1 MKKKIILVGPAYPY
15 RGGNALFVA
24 HLYEALSKSFDV
36 EVINF
41 TRLYPQL
48 LFPGKR
54 QEDVSKV
61 AIKKHPSTRLI
72 DSINP
77 FSWVKTINYIKSQN
91 PDLIAFIWY
100 QPFFGFSIGTIAK
113 FIKTKFKGRILF
125 ITENI
130 ISHES
135 MFYDKLLTKYALSS
149 ADKFLVLSDVV
160 ENGIKK
166 MYPHKKVFR
175 STLPI
180 YDCYGFDSSLSKID
194 ARKKLGIEENKK
206 VLLFFGYIRP
216 YKGLMNLIE
225 AMSIILKEN
234 DDYFLLIVGE
244 FYESKEKYFEK
255 IKEFGIT
262 KNVLVVDEFVPNEE
276 VGIYYSAADLVVL
289 PYNSATQSGILNIA
303 YGFRKPVVVTKVGG
317 LPELVDDGKTG
328 FIVEPQNPEALAQ
341 GIKKY
346 FYASNFQDFAKN
358 IETFIQKNSFISI
371 ERVFVDILKSFNESI
386 Q

>member
-24 HLYEALSKSFDV
+24 HLYEALSKSFDI

-48 LFPGKR
+48 LFPGTR

-61 AIKKHPSTRLI
+61 PIKAHPSTRLI

-77 FSWVKTINYIKSQN
+77 LTWFKTANYISRQN
-91 PDLIAFIWY
+91 PDLVAFIWY
-100 QPFFGFSIGTIAK
+100 QPFFGFSIGTIARLIRK
-113 FIKTKFKGRILF
+113 KFKRRILF

-135 MFYDKLLTKYALSS
+135 MFYDRILTRYALRS

-160 ENGIKK
+160 EKGIKTL
-166 MYPHKKVFR
+166 YPDKKVFR

-180 YDCYGFDSSLSKID
+180 YDCYGFDQGLSKSD
-194 ARKKLGIEENKK
+194 ARKKLGIAENKK
-206 VLLFFGYIRP
+206 VLLFFGYIRA

-225 AMSIILKEN
+225 AMPYLLKEDEN
-234 DDYFLLIVGE
+234 YFLLIVGE
-244 FYESKEKYFEK
+244 FYESKEKYFER
-255 IKEFGIT
+255 IKELNIG
-262 KNVLVVDEFVPNEE
+262 KNVLVIDEFVPNEE
-276 VGIYYSAADLVVL
+276 VGLYYSAADLVVL

-303 YGFRKPVVVTKVGG
+303 YGFKKPVVVTNVGG
-317 LPELVDDGKTG
+317 LPELVEDGKTG
-328 FIVEPQNPEALAQ
+328 FIVEPHNPLALAE

-346 FYASNFQDFAKN
+346 FSASNIEEFPRN
-358 IETFIQKNSFISI
+358 IETFIQNNSFISI
-371 ERVFVDILKSFNESI
+371 ERVFKDILS
-386 Q
+386 

>member
-1 MKKKIILVGPAYPY
+1 MRKKIILVGPAYPY

-24 HLYEALSKSFDV
+24 HLYEALSKSFDI
-36 EVINF
+36 EVVNF

-48 LFPGKR
+48 LFPGTR
-54 QEDVSKV
+54 QEDVSKI

-77 FSWVKTINYIKSQN
+77 LSWIKTINYIKSKN

-113 FIKTKFKGRILF
+113 FLHKKFSGKILF

-135 MFYDKLLTKYALSS
+135 MFYDKLLTRYALSS

-160 ENGIKK
+160 EQGIRKLYPDKK
-166 MYPHKKVFR
+166 IYR

-180 YDCYGFDSSLSKID
+180 YDCYGFDNSLSKND
-194 ARKKLGIEENKK
+194 ARKKLGIDESKK

-225 AMSIILKEN
+225 SMPILLKEDEN
-234 DDYFLLIVGE
+234 YFLLIVGE

-255 IKEFGIT
+255 INELGLGKS
-262 KNVLVVDEFVPNEE
+262 VLVIDEFVPNEE
-276 VGIYYSAADLVVL
+276 VGIYYSAADVVIL

-303 YGFRKPVVVTKVGG
+303 YGFKKPVVVTNVGG
-317 LPELVDDGKTG
+317 LPELVEDGKTG
-328 FIVEPQNPEALAQ
+328 FIVEPQNPLALAE

-346 FYASNFQDFAKN
+346 FSASNIVDFSKN
-358 IETFIQKNSFISI
+358 IETFTLKNSFMSI
-371 ERVFVDILKSFNESI
+371 ERVFNEILNST
-386 Q
+386 

>member
-24 HLYEALSKSFDV
+24 HLYEGLSKSFDV

-41 TRLYPQL
+41 TRLYPKL
-48 LFPGKR
+48 LFPGTR
-54 QEDVSKV
+54 QEDISKV
-61 AIKKHPSTRLI
+61 AIKKHPSIRLI

-77 FSWVKTINYIKSQN
+77 FSWLRTINYISKKN

-113 FIKTKFKGRILF
+113 FLHKKFSGKILF

-130 ISHES
+130 VSHES
-135 MFYDKLLTKYALSS
+135 MFYDKILTKYALSS

-160 ENGIKK
+160 EKGIRK
-166 MYPHKKVFR
+166 MYPDKKVFR

-180 YDCYGFDSSLSKID
+180 YDCYGFDLSISKTD
-194 ARKKLGIEENKK
+194 ARKKLGINEKKK

-225 AMSIILKEN
+225 AMPLLIKEDEN
-234 DDYFLLIVGE
+234 YFLLIVGE
-244 FYESKEKYFEK
+244 FYESKDKYIEK
-255 IKEFGIT
+255 IKELNL
-262 KNVLVVDEFVPNEE
+262 KNYVMIVDEFVPNEE
-276 VGIYYSAADLVVL
+276 VGIYYLSSDLVVL

-303 YGFRKPVVVTKVGG
+303 YGFKKPVVVTNVGG
-317 LPELVDDGKTG
+317 LPELVEEGKTG
-328 FIVEPQNPEALAQ
+328 FIVEPKNPQALAE

-346 FYASNFQDFAKN
+346 FFASNFEDFSSN
-358 IETFIQKNSFISI
+358 IETFINNNSFMTI
-371 ERVFVDILKSFNESI
+371 ERVFYEIIDSI
-386 Q
+386 

>member
-24 HLYEALSKSFDV
+24 HLYEALSKSFDI

-48 LFPGKR
+48 LFPGTR

-61 AIKKHPSTRLI
+61 PIKAHPSTRLI

-77 FSWVKTINYIKSQN
+77 LTWFKTANYISRQN
-91 PDLIAFIWY
+91 PDLVAFIWY
-100 QPFFGFSIGTIAK
+100 QPFFGFSIGTIARLIRK
-113 FIKTKFKGRILF
+113 KFKGRILF

-135 MFYDKLLTKYALSS
+135 MFYDRILTRYALRS

-160 ENGIKK
+160 EKGIKTL
-166 MYPHKKVFR
+166 YPDKKVFR

-180 YDCYGFDSSLSKID
+180 YDCYGFDQGLSKSE
-194 ARKKLGIEENKK
+194 ARKKLGIAENKK
-206 VLLFFGYIRP
+206 VLLFFGYIRA

-225 AMSIILKEN
+225 AMPYLLKEDEN
-234 DDYFLLIVGE
+234 YFLLIVGE
-244 FYESKEKYFEK
+244 FYESKEKYFER
-255 IKEFGIT
+255 IKELNIG
-262 KNVLVVDEFVPNEE
+262 KNVLVIDEFVPNEE
-276 VGIYYSAADLVVL
+276 VGLYYSAADLVVL

-303 YGFRKPVVVTKVGG
+303 YGFKKPVVVTNVGG
-317 LPELVDDGKTG
+317 LPELVEDGKTG
-328 FIVEPQNPEALAQ
+328 FIVEPHNPLALAE

-346 FYASNFQDFAKN
+346 FSASNIEEFPRN
-358 IETFIQKNSFISI
+358 IETFIQNNSFISI
-371 ERVFVDILKSFNESI
+371 ERVFKDILS
-386 Q
+386 

>member
-1 MKKKIILVGPAYPY
+1 MKKKILLVGPAYPY

-24 HLYEALSKSFDV
+24 HLYEALSKTFDV

-48 LFPGKR
+48 LFPGTR

-61 AIKKHPSTRLI
+61 PIKVHPSTRLI

-77 FSWVKTINYIKSQN
+77 LSWFKTANYIKKQN
-91 PDLIAFIWY
+91 PDLVAFIWY

-113 FIKTKFKGRILF
+113 LIRKKYKGRILF

-135 MFYDKLLTKYALSS
+135 MFYDKILTRYALSS

-160 ENGIKK
+160 EKGIKSL
-166 MYPHKKVFR
+166 YPDKKVYR

-180 YDCYGFDSSLSKID
+180 YDCYGFDQSLSKSD
-194 ARKKLGIEENKK
+194 ARKKLGIDENKK
-206 VLLFFGYIRP
+206 VLLFFGYIRA
-216 YKGLMNLIE
+216 YKGLVNLIE
-225 AMSIILKEN
+225 AMPYLLREDEN
-234 DDYFLLIVGE
+234 YFLLIVGE
-244 FYESKEKYFEK
+244 FYESKEKYFK
-255 IKEFGIT
+255 RIKDLNIG
-262 KNVLVVDEFVPNEE
+262 KNVLVIDEFVPNEE
-276 VGIYYSAADLVVL
+276 VGLYYSASDLVVL

-303 YGFRKPVVVTKVGG
+303 YGFKKPVVVTNVGG
-317 LPELVDDGKTG
+317 LPELVKDGKTG
-328 FIVEPQNPEALAQ
+328 FIVEPHNPLALAE

-346 FYASNFQDFAKN
+346 FSASNIEDFPGN
-358 IETFIQKNSFISI
+358 IETFIQNNSFMSI
-371 ERVFVDILKSFNESI
+371 ERVFKEILS
-386 Q
+386 

>member
-24 HLYEALSKSFDV
+24 HLYEALSKSFDI

-48 LFPGKR
+48 LFPGTR

-61 AIKKHPSTRLI
+61 PIKAHPSTRLI

-77 FSWVKTINYIKSQN
+77 LSWFKTARYINMQN
-91 PDLIAFIWY
+91 PDLVAFVWY
-100 QPFFGFSIGTIAK
+100 QPFFGFSIGTIARLIRK
-113 FIKTKFKGRILF
+113 KFKGRILF

-135 MFYDKLLTKYALSS
+135 MFYDRILTRYALRS

-160 ENGIKK
+160 EKGIKTL
-166 MYPHKKVFR
+166 YPDKKVFR

-180 YDCYGFDSSLSKID
+180 YDCYGFDQSLSKSD
-194 ARKKLGIEENKK
+194 ARKKLGIAENKK
-206 VLLFFGYIRP
+206 VLLFFGYIRA

-225 AMSIILKEN
+225 AMPYLLKEDEN
-234 DDYFLLIVGE
+234 YFLLIVGE
-244 FYESKEKYFEK
+244 FYESKEKYFER
-255 IKEFGIT
+255 IKELNIG
-262 KNVLVVDEFVPNEE
+262 KNVLVIDEFVPNEE
-276 VGIYYSAADLVVL
+276 VGLYYSAADLVVL

-303 YGFRKPVVVTKVGG
+303 YGFKKPVVVTNVGG
-317 LPELVDDGKTG
+317 LPELVEDGKTG
-328 FIVEPQNPEALAQ
+328 FIVEPQNPLALAE

-346 FYASNFQDFAKN
+346 FSASNFDEFSRN
-358 IETFIQKNSFISI
+358 IETFIKNNSFTSI
-371 ERVFVDILKSFNESI
+371 ERVFKDILS
-386 Q
+386 

>member
-24 HLYEALSKSFDV
+24 HLYEALSKTFNL

-41 TRLYPQL
+41 TRLYPQI
-48 LFPGKR
+48 LFPGTR

-61 AIKKHPSTRLI
+61 PIKKHPSTRLI

-77 FSWVKTINYIKSQN
+77 LTWIKTANYIKARK
-91 PDLIAFIWY
+91 PDLVAFIWY
-100 QPFFGFSIGTIAK
+100 QPFFGFSVGTIAK
-113 FIKTKFKGRILF
+113 LLRKQFKGKILF

-135 MFYDKLLTKYALSS
+135 MFYDKILTKYALSS

-160 ENGIKK
+160 EKGIRS
-166 MYPHKKVFR
+166 MYPEKKVFR

-180 YDCYGFDSSLSKID
+180 YDCYGFDSSLSKNE
-194 ARKKLGIEENKK
+194 ARKKLGISDEKK
-206 VLLFFGYIRP
+206 VLLFFGYVRA

-225 AMSIILKEN
+225 AMPVLLKESQ
-234 DDYFLLIVGE
+234 DYFLLIVGE
-244 FYESKEKYFEK
+244 FYESKDKYFER
-255 IKEFGIT
+255 IKELGIQ
-262 KNVLVVDEFVPNEE
+262 KNVLIIDEFVPNEE
-276 VGIYYSAADLVVL
+276 VGIYYSAADVVVL

-303 YGFRKPVVVTKVGG
+303 YGFKKPVVVTNVGG
-317 LPELVDDGKTG
+317 LPELVEDGKTG
-328 FIVEPQNPEALAQ
+328 FVVEPRNPEALAE

-346 FYASNFQDFAKN
+346 FSASNIVDFPSN
-358 IETFIQKNSFISI
+358 IETFIQKNSFMSI
-371 ERVFVDILKSFNESI
+371 ERVFSEILNSN
-386 Q
+386 

>member
-1 MKKKIILVGPAYPY
+1 MKKKIIIVGPAYPY

-24 HLYEALSKSFDV
+24 HLYEGLSKSFDV

-48 LFPGKR
+48 LFPGTR

-77 FSWVKTINYIKSQN
+77 LSWFKTINYINQKN

-100 QPFFGFSIGTIAK
+100 QPFFGFSVGTIAK
-113 FIKTKFKGRILF
+113 FLHKKFPGRILF

-135 MFYDKLLTKYALSS
+135 MFYDKILTKYALSA

-160 ENGIKK
+160 EKGIRE
-166 MYPHKKVFR
+166 MYPDKKVFR

-180 YDCYGFDSSLSKID
+180 YDCYGFDLSISKSD
-194 ARKKLGIEENKK
+194 ARKKLGIDDQKK
-206 VLLFFGYIRP
+206 VLLFFGYVRA

-225 AMSIILKEN
+225 AMPFLIKEDEN
-234 DDYFLLIVGE
+234 YFLLIVGE
-244 FYESKEKYFEK
+244 FYEPKEKYFEK
-255 IKEFGIT
+255 IKELNLT
-262 KNVLVVDEFVPNEE
+262 KHVMIVDEFVPNEE
-276 VGIYYSAADLVVL
+276 VGIYYLSSDVVVL

-303 YGFRKPVVVTKVGG
+303 YGFKKPVVVTDVGG
-317 LPELVDDGKTG
+317 LPELVEDGKTG
-328 FIVEPQNPEALAQ
+328 FIVEPKNPQALAE
-341 GIKKY
+341 GIKKF
-346 FYASNFQDFAKN
+346 FYASNFEDFSRN
-358 IETFIQKNSFISI
+358 IETFINKNSFMTI
-371 ERVFVDILKSFNESI
+371 ERVFNEI
-386 Q
+386 IDLI

>member
-24 HLYEALSKSFDV
+24 HLYEALSKSFDI

-48 LFPGKR
+48 LFPGTR

-61 AIKKHPSTRLI
+61 PIKAHPSTRLI

-77 FSWVKTINYIKSQN
+77 LTWFKTANYISRQN
-91 PDLIAFIWY
+91 PELVAFIWY
-100 QPFFGFSIGTIAK
+100 QPFFGFSIGTIARLIRK
-113 FIKTKFKGRILF
+113 KFKGRILF

-135 MFYDKLLTKYALSS
+135 MFYDRILTRYALRS

-160 ENGIKK
+160 EKGIKTL
-166 MYPHKKVFR
+166 YPDKKVFR

-180 YDCYGFDSSLSKID
+180 YDCYGFDQGLSKSD
-194 ARKKLGIEENKK
+194 ARKKLGIAENKK
-206 VLLFFGYIRP
+206 VLLFFGYIRA

-225 AMSIILKEN
+225 AMPYLLKEDEN
-234 DDYFLLIVGE
+234 YFLLIVGE
-244 FYESKEKYFEK
+244 FYESKEKYFER
-255 IKEFGIT
+255 IKELNIG
-262 KNVLVVDEFVPNEE
+262 KNVLVIDEFVPNEE
-276 VGIYYSAADLVVL
+276 VGLYYSAADLVVL

-303 YGFRKPVVVTKVGG
+303 YGFKKPVVVTNVGG
-317 LPELVDDGKTG
+317 LPELVEDGKTG
-328 FIVEPQNPEALAQ
+328 FIVEPHNPLALAE

-346 FYASNFQDFAKN
+346 FSASNIEEFPRN
-358 IETFIQKNSFISI
+358 IETFIQNNSFTSI
-371 ERVFVDILKSFNESI
+371 ERVFKDILS
-386 Q
+386 

>member
-1 MKKKIILVGPAYPY
+1 MKNRIILVGPAYPY

-24 HLYEALSKSFDV
+24 HLYEALSKSFDI

-48 LFPGKR
+48 LFPGTR

-61 AIKKHPSTRLI
+61 PIKKHPSTRLI

-77 FSWVKTINYIKSQN
+77 LTWIKTANYIKAKR

-113 FIKTKFKGRILF
+113 ILRKQFKGKILF

-135 MFYDKLLTKYALSS
+135 MFYDRILTRYALSS

-160 ENGIKK
+160 EKGIRS
-166 MYPHKKVFR
+166 MYPDKKVFR

-180 YDCYGFDSSLSKID
+180 YDCYGFDNSLSKTD
-194 ARKKLGIEENKK
+194 ARKKLGLTDDKK
-206 VLLFFGYIRP
+206 VLLFFGYVRA

-225 AMSIILKEN
+225 AMPILLREDEK
-234 DDYFLLIVGE
+234 YFLLIVGE
-244 FYESKEKYFEK
+244 FYESKDKYFEK
-255 IKEFGIT
+255 IKELNIQN
-262 KNVLVVDEFVPNEE
+262 NVLIIDEFVPNEE
-276 VGIYYSAADLVVL
+276 VGIYYSAADVVVL

-303 YGFRKPVVVTKVGG
+303 YGFKKPVVVTNVGG
-317 LPELVDDGKTG
+317 LPELVEDGKTG
-328 FIVEPQNPEALAQ
+328 FIVEPKNPEALAE

-346 FYASNFQDFAKN
+346 FSASNIVDFSKN
-358 IETFIQKNSFISI
+358 IETFVKKNSFMTI
-371 ERVFVDILKSFNESI
+371 EWVFSEILNSN
-386 Q
+386 

>member
-1 MKKKIILVGPAYPY
+1 MRKKIILVGPAYPY

-24 HLYEALSKSFDV
+24 HLYEALSKSFNI

-48 LFPGKR
+48 LFPGTR

-61 AIKKHPSTRLI
+61 AIKVHPSTRLI

-77 FSWVKTINYIKSQN
+77 LSWFKTANYIKKKN
-91 PDLIAFIWY
+91 PDLVAFIWY
-100 QPFFGFSIGTIAK
+100 QPFFGFSIGTIARLIRK
-113 FIKTKFKGRILF
+113 SFKGKILF

-135 MFYDKLLTKYALSS
+135 MFYDKILTRYALAS

-160 ENGIKK
+160 EKGIKER
-166 MYPHKKVFR
+166 YPDKKVFR

-180 YDCYGFDSSLSKID
+180 YDCYGFDQSLSKSE
-194 ARKKLGIEENKK
+194 ARKKLGIDENKR
-206 VLLFFGYIRP
+206 VLLFFGYIRA

-225 AMSIILKEN
+225 ALPYLLKEN
-234 DDYFLLIVGE
+234 ENYFLLVVGE
-244 FYESKEKYFEK
+244 FYESKDKYFEK
-255 IKEFGIT
+255 IKELNIG
-262 KNVLVVDEFVPNEE
+262 KSVLVIDEFVPNEE
-276 VGIYYSAADLVVL
+276 VGLYYSAADLVVL

-303 YGFRKPVVVTKVGG
+303 YGFKKPVVVTNVGG
-317 LPELVDDGKTG
+317 LPELVENGKTG
-328 FIVEPQNPEALAQ
+328 FIVEPQNPFALAE

-346 FYASNFQDFAKN
+346 FSASNIEEFSRN
-358 IETFIQKNSFISI
+358 IETFIQNNSFMSI
-371 ERVFVDILKSFNESI
+371 ERVFNEILNEK
-386 Q
+386 

>member
-77 FSWVKTINYIKSQN
+77 LSWFRTIKYIKLKN

-113 FIKTKFKGRILF
+113 FLHRLFKGRILF

-160 ENGIKK
+160 EKGIRE
-166 MYPHKKVFR
+166 MYPEKKVFR

-180 YDCYGFDSSLSKID
+180 YDCYGFDSSLSKTE
-194 ARKKLGIEENKK
+194 ARKKLGLDEKK
-206 VLLFFGYIRP
+206 KILLFFGYVRP
-216 YKGLMNLIE
+216 YKGLMNLID
-225 AMSIILKEN
+225 AMPLLLQEDHN
-234 DDYFLLIVGE
+234 YFLLIVGE
-244 FYESKEKYFEK
+244 FYESKEKYIER
-255 IKEFGIT
+255 IKEQGIT
-262 KNVLVVDEFVPNEE
+262 KNVLIIDEFVPNEE
-276 VGIYYSAADLVVL
+276 VSIYYLAADLVVL

-303 YGFRKPVVVTKVGG
+303 YGFKKPVVVTKVGG
-317 LPELVDDGKTG
+317 LPELVEDGKTG
-328 FIVEPQNPEALAQ
+328 FLVEPQNSIALAE

-346 FYASNFQDFAKN
+346 FSASNTEDFARN
-358 IETFIQKNSFISI
+358 IETFIQKNSFMSI
-371 ERVFVDILKSFNESI
+371 ERVFAEILNYTKNDL
-386 Q
+386 

>member
-1 MKKKIILVGPAYPY
+1 MKKKIVIVGPAYPY

-24 HLYEALSKSFDV
+24 HLYEALSKTFDV

-48 LFPGKR
+48 LFPGTR

-61 AIKKHPSTRLI
+61 PIKVHPSTRLI

-77 FSWVKTINYIKSQN
+77 LSWIKTIKSISSIK

-100 QPFFGFSIGTIAK
+100 QPFFGFSVGTIASVLHK
-113 FIKTKFKGRILF
+113 KFKNRILF

-135 MFYDKLLTKYALSS
+135 MFYDKILTMYSLKS

-160 ENGIKK
+160 EKGIKQLF
-166 MYPHKKVFR
+166 PDKKIFR
-175 STLPI
+175 SSLPI
-180 YDCYGFDSSLSKID
+180 YDCYEFDSSFSKSD
-194 ARKKLGIEENKK
+194 ARKKLGIDDDKK

-216 YKGLMNLIE
+216 YKGLMHLIN
-225 AMSIILKEN
+225 AMPILLKE
-234 DDYFLLIVGE
+234 DEKYFLLIVGE
-244 FYESKEKYFEK
+244 FYEWKDKYFER
-255 IKEFGIT
+255 IKELNLN
-262 KNVLVVDEFVPNEE
+262 KNVLIIDEFVPNEE
-276 VGIYYSAADLVVL
+276 VGIYYSASDVVVL

-303 YGFRKPVVVTKVGG
+303 YGFKKPVVVTNVGG
-317 LPELVDDGKTG
+317 LPELVEDGKTG
-328 FIVEPQNPEALAQ
+328 FIVEPQNPQALAE

-346 FYASNFQDFAKN
+346 FTASNFEDFPKN
-358 IETFIQKNSFISI
+358 VETFIRNNSFMSI
-371 ERVFVDILKSFNESI
+371 ERVFEEIL
-386 Q
+386 QDT

>member
-24 HLYEALSKSFDV
+24 HLYEALSKSFDI

-48 LFPGKR
+48 LFPGTR

-61 AIKKHPSTRLI
+61 PIKAHPSTRLI

-77 FSWVKTINYIKSQN
+77 LTWFKTANYISRQN
-91 PDLIAFIWY
+91 PDLVAFIWY
-100 QPFFGFSIGTIAK
+100 QPFFGFSIGTVARLIRK
-113 FIKTKFKGRILF
+113 KFKGRILF

-135 MFYDKLLTKYALSS
+135 MFYDRILTRYALRS

-160 ENGIKK
+160 EKGIKTL
-166 MYPHKKVFR
+166 YPDKKVFR

-180 YDCYGFDSSLSKID
+180 YDCYGFDQGLSKSD
-194 ARKKLGIEENKK
+194 ARKKLGIAENKK
-206 VLLFFGYIRP
+206 VLLFFGYIRA

-225 AMSIILKEN
+225 AMPYLLKEDEN
-234 DDYFLLIVGE
+234 YFLLIVGE
-244 FYESKEKYFEK
+244 FYESKEKYFER
-255 IKEFGIT
+255 IKELNIG
-262 KNVLVVDEFVPNEE
+262 KNVLVIDEFVPNEE
-276 VGIYYSAADLVVL
+276 VGLYYSAADLVVL

-303 YGFRKPVVVTKVGG
+303 YGFKKPVVVTNVGG
-317 LPELVDDGKTG
+317 LPELVEDGKTG
-328 FIVEPQNPEALAQ
+328 FIVEPHNPLALAE

-346 FYASNFQDFAKN
+346 FSASNIEEFPRN
-358 IETFIQKNSFISI
+358 IETFIQNNSFTSI
-371 ERVFVDILKSFNESI
+371 ERVFKDILS
-386 Q
+386 

>member
-1 MKKKIILVGPAYPY
+1 MRKKIILVGPAYPY

-24 HLYEALSKSFDV
+24 HLYEALSKSFDI
-36 EVINF
+36 EVVNF

-48 LFPGKR
+48 LFPGTR
-54 QEDVSKV
+54 QEDVSKI

-77 FSWVKTINYIKSQN
+77 LSWIKTIKYIKSKN

-113 FIKTKFKGRILF
+113 FLHKKFSGKILF

-135 MFYDKLLTKYALSS
+135 MFYDKLLTRYALSS

-160 ENGIKK
+160 EQGIRKLYPDKK
-166 MYPHKKVFR
+166 IYR

-180 YDCYGFDSSLSKID
+180 YDCYGFDNSLSKND
-194 ARKKLGIEENKK
+194 ARKKLGIDESKK

-225 AMSIILKEN
+225 SMPILLKEDEN
-234 DDYFLLIVGE
+234 YFLLIVGE

-255 IKEFGIT
+255 INELGLGKS
-262 KNVLVVDEFVPNEE
+262 VLVIDEFVPNEE
-276 VGIYYSAADLVVL
+276 VGIYYSAADVVIL

-303 YGFRKPVVVTKVGG
+303 YGFKKPVVVTNVGG
-317 LPELVDDGKTG
+317 LPELVEDGKTG
-328 FIVEPQNPEALAQ
+328 FIVEPQNPLALAE

-346 FYASNFQDFAKN
+346 FSASNIVDFSKN
-358 IETFIQKNSFISI
+358 IETFTLKNSFMSI
-371 ERVFVDILKSFNESI
+371 ERVFNEILNST
-386 Q
+386 

>member
-24 HLYEALSKSFDV
+24 HLYEALSKSFDI

-48 LFPGKR
+48 LFPGTR

-61 AIKKHPSTRLI
+61 PIKAHPSTRLI

-77 FSWVKTINYIKSQN
+77 LTWFKTANYISRQN
-91 PDLIAFIWY
+91 PDLVAFIWY
-100 QPFFGFSIGTIAK
+100 QPFFGFSIGTIARLIRK
-113 FIKTKFKGRILF
+113 KFKGRILF

-135 MFYDKLLTKYALSS
+135 MFYDRILTRYALRS

-160 ENGIKK
+160 EKGIKTL
-166 MYPHKKVFR
+166 YPDKKVFR

-180 YDCYGFDSSLSKID
+180 YDCYGFDQSLSKSD
-194 ARKKLGIEENKK
+194 ARKKLGIAENKK
-206 VLLFFGYIRP
+206 VLLFFGYIRA

-225 AMSIILKEN
+225 AMPYLLKEDEN
-234 DDYFLLIVGE
+234 YFLLIVGE
-244 FYESKEKYFEK
+244 FYESKEKYFER
-255 IKEFGIT
+255 IKELNIG
-262 KNVLVVDEFVPNEE
+262 KNVLVIDEFVPNEE
-276 VGIYYSAADLVVL
+276 VGLYYSAADLVVL

-303 YGFRKPVVVTKVGG
+303 YGFKKPVVVTNVGG
-317 LPELVDDGKTG
+317 LPELVEDGKTG
-328 FIVEPQNPEALAQ
+328 FIVEPQNPLALAE

-346 FYASNFQDFAKN
+346 FSASNFDEFSRN
-358 IETFIQKNSFISI
+358 IETFIKNNSFTSI
-371 ERVFVDILKSFNESI
+371 ERVFKDILS
-386 Q
+386 

>member
-24 HLYEALSKSFDV
+24 HLYEALSKSFDI

-48 LFPGKR
+48 LFPGTR

-61 AIKKHPSTRLI
+61 PIKAHPSTRLI

-77 FSWVKTINYIKSQN
+77 LTWFKTANYISRQN
-91 PDLIAFIWY
+91 PDLVAFIWY
-100 QPFFGFSIGTIAK
+100 QPFFGFSIGTIARLIRK
-113 FIKTKFKGRILF
+113 KFKGRILF

-135 MFYDKLLTKYALSS
+135 MFYDRILTRYALRS

-160 ENGIKK
+160 EKGIKTL
-166 MYPHKKVFR
+166 YPDKKVFR

-180 YDCYGFDSSLSKID
+180 YDCYGFDQGLSKSD
-194 ARKKLGIEENKK
+194 ARKKLGIAENKK
-206 VLLFFGYIRP
+206 VLLFFGYIRA

-225 AMSIILKEN
+225 AMPYLLKEDEN
-234 DDYFLLIVGE
+234 YFLLIVGE
-244 FYESKEKYFEK
+244 FYESKEKYFER
-255 IKEFGIT
+255 IKELNIG
-262 KNVLVVDEFVPNEE
+262 KNVLVIDEFVPNEE
-276 VGIYYSAADLVVL
+276 VGLYYSAADLVVL

-303 YGFRKPVVVTKVGG
+303 YGFKKPVVVTNVGG
-317 LPELVDDGKTG
+317 LPELVEDGKTG
-328 FIVEPQNPEALAQ
+328 FIVEPHNPLALAE

-346 FYASNFQDFAKN
+346 FSASNIEEFPRN
-358 IETFIQKNSFISI
+358 IETFIQNNSFISI
-371 ERVFVDILKSFNESI
+371 ERVFKDILS
-386 Q
+386 

>member
-24 HLYEALSKSFDV
+24 HLYEALSKSFDI

-48 LFPGKR
+48 LFPGTR

-61 AIKKHPSTRLI
+61 PIKAHPSTRLI

-77 FSWVKTINYIKSQN
+77 LTWFKTANYISRQN
-91 PDLIAFIWY
+91 PDLVAFIWY
-100 QPFFGFSIGTIAK
+100 QPFFGFSIGTVARLIRK
-113 FIKTKFKGRILF
+113 KFKGRILF

-135 MFYDKLLTKYALSS
+135 MFYDRILTRYALRS

-160 ENGIKK
+160 EKGIKTL
-166 MYPHKKVFR
+166 YPDKKVFR

-180 YDCYGFDSSLSKID
+180 YDCYGFDQGLSKSD
-194 ARKKLGIEENKK
+194 ARKKLGIAENKK
-206 VLLFFGYIRP
+206 VLLFFGYIRA

-225 AMSIILKEN
+225 AMPYLLKEDEN
-234 DDYFLLIVGE
+234 YFLLIVGE
-244 FYESKEKYFEK
+244 FYESKEKYFER
-255 IKEFGIT
+255 IKELNIG
-262 KNVLVVDEFVPNEE
+262 KNVLVIDEFVPNEE
-276 VGIYYSAADLVVL
+276 VGLYYSAADLVVL

-303 YGFRKPVVVTKVGG
+303 YGFKKPVVVTNVGG
-317 LPELVDDGKTG
+317 LPELVENGKTG
-328 FIVEPQNPEALAQ
+328 FIVEPHNPLALAE

-346 FYASNFQDFAKN
+346 FSASNIEEFPRN
-358 IETFIQKNSFISI
+358 IETFIQNNSFTSI
-371 ERVFVDILKSFNESI
+371 ERVFKDILS
-386 Q
+386 

>member
-1 MKKKIILVGPAYPY
+1 MKKKIIILGPAYPY

-24 HLYEALSKSFDV
+24 HLYEALSKSFNV

-48 LFPGKR
+48 LFPGTR

-77 FSWVKTINYIKSQN
+77 LTWVKTINYIKSRN

-113 FIKTKFKGRILF
+113 FLRKKFKDKILF

-135 MFYDKLLTKYALSS
+135 MFYDKILTKYALSS

-160 ENGIKK
+160 EKGIRS

-180 YDCYGFDSSLSKID
+180 YDCYGFDTSLSKSE
-194 ARKKLGIEENKK
+194 ARKKLGIDENKK
-206 VLLFFGYIRP
+206 VLLFFGYIRA
-216 YKGLMNLIE
+216 YKGLTNLIE
-225 AMSIILKEN
+225 AMPVLLREDEN
-234 DDYFLLIVGE
+234 YFLLVVGE
-244 FYESKEKYFEK
+244 FYEPREKYFK
-255 IKEFGIT
+255 RIKELGIA
-262 KNVLVVDEFVPNEE
+262 KNVLIIDEFVPNEE
-276 VGIYYSAADLVVL
+276 VGIYYSASDLVVL
-289 PYNSATQSGILNIA
+289 PYISATQSGILNIA
-303 YGFRKPVVVTKVGG
+303 YGFKKPVVVTNVGG
-317 LPELVDDGKTG
+317 LPELVEDGKTG
-328 FIVEPQNPEALAQ
+328 FIVEPQNPVALAE

-346 FYASNFQDFAKN
+346 FSASNFVDFSKN
-358 IETFIQKNSFISI
+358 IETFVKENSFTSI
-371 ERVFVDILKSFNESI
+371 EKVFFDILNEAK
-386 Q
+386 

>member
-77 FSWVKTINYIKSQN
+77 LSWFRTIKYIKLKN

-113 FIKTKFKGRILF
+113 FLHQSFKGRILF

-160 ENGIKK
+160 EKGIRE
-166 MYPHKKVFR
+166 MYPEKKVFR

-180 YDCYGFDSSLSKID
+180 YDCYGFDYSLSKTE
-194 ARKKLGIEENKK
+194 ARKKLGLDEKK
-206 VLLFFGYIRP
+206 KILLFFGYVRP
-216 YKGLMNLIE
+216 YKGLMNLID
-225 AMSIILKEN
+225 AMPLLLQEDHN
-234 DDYFLLIVGE
+234 YFLLIVGE
-244 FYESKEKYFEK
+244 FYESKEKYIER
-255 IKEFGIT
+255 IKEQGIT
-262 KNVLVVDEFVPNEE
+262 KNVLIIDEFVPNEE
-276 VGIYYSAADLVVL
+276 VSIYYLAADLVVL

-303 YGFRKPVVVTKVGG
+303 YGFKKPVVVTKVGG
-317 LPELVDDGKTG
+317 LPELVEEGKTG
-328 FIVEPQNPEALAQ
+328 FLVEPQNSIALAE

-346 FYASNFQDFAKN
+346 FSASNTEDFARN
-358 IETFIQKNSFISI
+358 IETFIQKNSFMSI
-371 ERVFVDILKSFNESI
+371 ERVFAEILNYTKNDL
-386 Q
+386 

>member
-24 HLYEALSKSFDV
+24 HLYEALSKSFDI

-48 LFPGKR
+48 LFPGTR

-61 AIKKHPSTRLI
+61 PIKAHPSTRLI

-77 FSWVKTINYIKSQN
+77 LTWFKTANYISRQN
-91 PDLIAFIWY
+91 PDLVAFIWY
-100 QPFFGFSIGTIAK
+100 QPFFGFSIGTIARLIRK
-113 FIKTKFKGRILF
+113 KFKGRILF

-135 MFYDKLLTKYALSS
+135 MFYDRILTRYALRS

-160 ENGIKK
+160 EKGIKTL
-166 MYPHKKVFR
+166 YPDKKVFR

-180 YDCYGFDSSLSKID
+180 YDCYGFDQSLSKSD
-194 ARKKLGIEENKK
+194 ARKKLGIAENKK
-206 VLLFFGYIRP
+206 VLLFFGYIRA

-225 AMSIILKEN
+225 AMPYLLKEDEN
-234 DDYFLLIVGE
+234 YFLLIVGE
-244 FYESKEKYFEK
+244 FYESKEKYFER
-255 IKEFGIT
+255 IKELNIG
-262 KNVLVVDEFVPNEE
+262 KNVLVIDEFVPNEE
-276 VGIYYSAADLVVL
+276 VGLYYSAADLVVL

-303 YGFRKPVVVTKVGG
+303 YGFKKPVVVTNVGG
-317 LPELVDDGKTG
+317 LPELVEDGKTG
-328 FIVEPQNPEALAQ
+328 FIVEPHNPLALAE

-346 FYASNFQDFAKN
+346 FSASNIEDFPRN
-358 IETFIQKNSFISI
+358 IETFIQNNSFTSI
-371 ERVFVDILKSFNESI
+371 ERVFKDILS
-386 Q
+386 

>member
-1 MKKKIILVGPAYPY
+1 MKKKIIIVGPAYPY

-48 LFPGKR
+48 LFPGTR

-77 FSWVKTINYIKSQN
+77 LTWIKTINYIKSRN

-100 QPFFGFSIGTIAK
+100 QPFFGFSIGTMAK
-113 FIKTKFKGRILF
+113 FLHKKFKAKILF
-125 ITENI
+125 IAENI

-135 MFYDKLLTKYALSS
+135 MFYDKILTKYALSS

-160 ENGIKK
+160 EKGIRS

-180 YDCYGFDSSLSKID
+180 YDCYGFDTSLSKSE
-194 ARKKLGIEENKK
+194 ARKKLGIDENKK
-206 VLLFFGYIRP
+206 VLLFFGYIRA
-216 YKGLMNLIE
+216 YKGLTNLIE
-225 AMSIILKEN
+225 AMPILLKEDEN
-234 DDYFLLIVGE
+234 YFLLIVGE
-244 FYESKEKYFEK
+244 FYESREKYIKK
-255 IKEFGIT
+255 IKELVIE
-262 KNVLVVDEFVPNEE
+262 KNVLIIDEFVPNEE
-276 VGIYYSAADLVVL
+276 VGIYYSASDLVVL

-303 YGFRKPVVVTKVGG
+303 YGFKKPVVVTNVGG
-317 LPELVDDGKTG
+317 LPELVEDGKTG
-328 FIVEPQNPEALAQ
+328 FIVEPQNPSALAE

-346 FYASNFQDFAKN
+346 FSASNFVDFPKN
-358 IETFIQKNSFISI
+358 IETFVKENSFISI
-371 ERVFVDILKSFNESI
+371 EKVFFDILDEAK
-386 Q
+386 

>member
-24 HLYEALSKSFDV
+24 HLYEALSKSFDI

-48 LFPGKR
+48 LFPGTR

-61 AIKKHPSTRLI
+61 PIKAHPSTRLI

-77 FSWVKTINYIKSQN
+77 LTWFKTANYISRQN
-91 PDLIAFIWY
+91 PDLVAFIWY
-100 QPFFGFSIGTIAK
+100 QPFFGFSIGTIARLIRK
-113 FIKTKFKGRILF
+113 KFKGRILF

-135 MFYDKLLTKYALSS
+135 MFYDRILTRYALRS

-160 ENGIKK
+160 EKGIKTL
-166 MYPHKKVFR
+166 YPDKKVFR

-180 YDCYGFDSSLSKID
+180 YDCYGFDQGLSKSD
-194 ARKKLGIEENKK
+194 ARKKLGIAENKK
-206 VLLFFGYIRP
+206 VLLFFGYIRA

-225 AMSIILKEN
+225 AMPYLLKEDEN
-234 DDYFLLIVGE
+234 YFLLIVGE
-244 FYESKEKYFEK
+244 FYESKEKYFER
-255 IKEFGIT
+255 IKELNIG
-262 KNVLVVDEFVPNEE
+262 KNVLVIDEFVPNEE
-276 VGIYYSAADLVVL
+276 VGLYYSAADLVVL

-303 YGFRKPVVVTKVGG
+303 YGFKKPVVVTNVGG
-317 LPELVDDGKTG
+317 LPELVEDGKTG
-328 FIVEPQNPEALAQ
+328 FIVEPHNPLALAE

-346 FYASNFQDFAKN
+346 FSASNIEEFPRN
-358 IETFIQKNSFISI
+358 IETFIQNNSFTSI
-371 ERVFVDILKSFNESI
+371 ERVFKDILS
-386 Q
+386 

>member
-24 HLYEALSKSFDV
+24 HLYEALSKSFDI
-36 EVINF
+36 EVVNF

-48 LFPGKR
+48 LFPGTR
-54 QEDVSKV
+54 QEDISKV
-61 AIKKHPSTRLI
+61 PIKVHPSTRLI

-77 FSWVKTINYIKSQN
+77 FSWIRTANYIKMKN
-91 PDLIAFIWY
+91 PDLVAFIWY

-113 FIKTKFKGRILF
+113 LIGKSFKGKILF

-135 MFYDKLLTKYALSS
+135 MFYDKILTRYTLSS

-160 ENGIKK
+160 EKGIKEL
-166 MYPHKKVFR
+166 YPEKKVFR

-180 YDCYGFDSSLSKID
+180 YDCYGFDQSLSKSD
-194 ARKKLGIEENKK
+194 ARKKLGIDESKK
-206 VLLFFGYIRP
+206 VLLFFGYIRA

-225 AMSIILKEN
+225 AMPTLLKEDEN
-234 DDYFLLIVGE
+234 YFLLIVGE
-244 FYESKEKYFEK
+244 FYESKDKYFER
-255 IKEFGIT
+255 IKELNIG
-262 KNVLVVDEFVPNEE
+262 KNILVIDEFVPNEE
-276 VGIYYSAADLVVL
+276 VGLYYSAADLVVL

-303 YGFRKPVVVTKVGG
+303 YGFKKPVVVTNVGG
-317 LPELVDDGKTG
+317 LPELVENGKTG
-328 FIVEPQNPEALAQ
+328 FIVEPQNPLALAD

-346 FYASNFQDFAKN
+346 FSASNFEEFSRN
-358 IETFIQKNSFISI
+358 IETFIQNNSFMSI
-371 ERVFVDILKSFNESI
+371 ERVFNEILG
-386 Q
+386 